1 MEKENVG
8 RKKSSKLNNS
18 AALIFHTLEYGLV
31 RIQPSQSINPKG
43 ISASLH
49 WDLLSH

>member
-18 AALIFHTLEYGLV
+18 AALIFHTLEYAYKMRSSEVGYV
-31 RIQPSQSINPKG
+31 FVSQKI
-43 ISASLH
+43 
-49 WDLLSH
+49 